1 MGFVISENQSA
12 FILGRL
18 IYDNFVVSL
27 KMMHSMKKRNNETK
41 GWLSL
46 KLDMSKAY
54 DHVEWCFIDAMM
66 DKVGFG
72 LKW

>member
-1 MGFVISENQSA
+1 
-12 FILGRL
+12 
-18 IYDNFVVSL
+18 
-27 KMMHSMKKRNNETK
+27 MMHSMKKRNNETK

-72 LKW
+72 LKWKKLVMDCISTPTMSILVN

>member
-1 MGFVISENQSA
+1 
-12 FILGRL
+12 
-18 IYDNFVVSL
+18 
-27 KMMHSMKKRNNETK
+27 MMHSMKKRNNETK

-72 LKW
+72 LKWQKLVMDCISTPTMSILVN